1 VRPRSNRLSPL
12 LGLATWAGILITLA
26 CSGAEPFTL
35 NQPMEMGP
43 WKFAVTRADE
53 RTDQR
58 GGGRWKTITLSLRL
72 ENYRERQEQ
81 SFEDFLN
88 GSQPNSIMSH
98 PHMTLADAEGNRFD
112 GIVRAVSGDLWM
124 AEFLLVPDTGH
135 LLSDPKKL
143 AEQQL
148 GKHPGDFR
156 LVIENPDHRSG
167 QARRVEIA
175 RLQ

>member
-1 VRPRSNRLSPL
+1 MRPRSNCFRPFLS
-12 LGLATWAGILITLA
+12 LATWAGMLLTLA

-43 WKFAVTRADE
+43 WKFEVTRAEE
-53 RTDQR
+53 RIDQR
-58 GGGRWKTITLSLRL
+58 GGGRWKTITVYLRL

-81 SFEDFLN
+81 TFEDFLN
-88 GSQPNSIMSH
+88 GSRPNSMMSH
-98 PHMTLADAEGNRFD
+98 PQMTLVDAEGNRFD
-112 GIVRAVSGDLWM
+112 GIVRPVSGDMWM

-135 LLSDPKKL
+135 LLSDPKRL
-143 AEQQL
+143 AEKQL
-148 GKHPGDFR
+148 GKRPADFR
-156 LVIENPDHRSG
+156 LVIENPDRRSG